1 MKKQV
6 WILGVITASL
16 LLAACGQQS
25 GQPQMASAAA
35 ASGVAAASVPAGL
48 EGENKQ
54 FSYMVGYDLASQLQ
68 MDALKKNG
76 VVEIDTA
83 VVLEALNDQMAGKP
97 SRISPEM
104 AQTVFN
110 SIREKMQAAAAKI
123 ASETAVTSE
132 KFMNENKTKEGVK
145 TTASGLQ
152 YKINKE
158 GTGAQVSQ
166 GDVVMV
172 EYEGRLLDGTVFDS
186 TQKNNNGN
194 AVPMPVLDGA
204 VIPGWI
210 EGMKL
215 MKEGGEYTLYIP
227 AKLAYGTQP
236 PSLTIPANAA
246 LVFDVKVVKVE
257 KDGVKKAQQ
266 AAQTQT
272 QAISAVK

>member
-83 VVLEALNDQMAGKP
+83 VVLEALND
-97 SRISPEM
+97 
-104 AQTVFN
+104 
-110 SIREKMQAAAAKI
+110 KI